1 MLLLEEERQ
10 WAAAAKLQGLQV
22 DYQRRQA
29 TPLLAL
35 SPAQLD
41 AGQRHT
47 LRSLAVS
54 IEQLGHLQRKQGAV
68 ECVNSYQEALKTY
81 ERIGAQT
88 EAASCAF
95 NLGHAYKNVPALRD
109 LAQAEV
115 WYRRGL
121 DLTSD
126 GDRLTRGKGLGQL
139 GYVAYERFKEA
150 RQAKQPEAVLLEHLN
165 NALRAYQESLDM
177 MPPGEVKTR
186 AVIHHQVGNIYLKAG
201 QTDHA
206 VAHYREAI
214 RYYEQVGDLY
224 GAAITRYNVAVA
236 YANAGR
242 LADALLFAQAAQRN
256 YAQFGPAAADRVAR
270 AQGLVAQIEQA
281 MQNGIW

>member
-1 MLLLEEERQ
+1 MYKRQAEWRTLVDEIVPTFIEPTSDGPLPGCEAEWSLVTEYRVLLLEEERQ

-35 SPAQLD
+35 PPAQLD
-41 AGQRHT
+41 AGQCHT

-95 NLGHAYKNVPALRD
+95 NLGHTYKNVPALRD

-139 GYVAYERFKEA
+139 GYGERYRLGTTSPNPSGGQSSNCP
-150 RQAKQPEAVLLEHLN
+150 RQICAIGTVLT
-165 NALRAYQESLDM
+165 S
-177 MPPGEVKTR
+177 
-186 AVIHHQVGNIYLKAG
+186 
-201 QTDHA
+201 
-206 VAHYREAI
+206 
-214 RYYEQVGDLY
+214 
-224 GAAITRYNVAVA
+224 
-236 YANAGR
+236 
-242 LADALLFAQAAQRN
+242 
-256 YAQFGPAAADRVAR
+256 
-270 AQGLVAQIEQA
+270 
-281 MQNGIW
+281 